1 MTTQQTLPSSMD
13 EAGLTALYEA
23 GLYTQALDTIE
34 EAGLL
39 TALEEQPDAPGHA
52 RLALLVANLYR
63 ELANYT
69 PAEQYYLQALAG
81 LTRTL
86 GHSIPVTP
94 AAWSNSVCCTNSL
107 TAMPRPAGS
116 SSRPAPSTSRR
127 TFPTSSLT
135 PAACRRWRT
144 CSTSLAVA
152 AKRRRV

>member
-1 MTTQQTLPSSMD
+1 MTTQQTLSSSMD
-13 EAGLTALYEA
+13 EAGLTTLYEA

-81 LTRTL
+81 LTL
-86 GHSIPVTP
+86 
-94 AAWSNSVCCTNSL
+94 SL
-107 TAMPRPAGS
+107 IHI
-116 SSRPAPSTSRR
+116 
-127 TFPTSSLT
+127 
-135 PAACRRWRT
+135 
-144 CSTSLAVA
+144 
-152 AKRRRV
+152 